1 MTTRSQHALSYAVLL
16 VQADVTDAGGRL
28 ANALVDVQTDLEYRR
43 FPALAGRYERERL
56 LSMLEGFLGPR
67 GMRDLHLPQRPP
79 WAFGLA
85 WVRNAISYQVIGR
98 TPLVGPYLEW
108 RAVARRGRRRCTGT
122 SAPTPHRSGN
132 SRSVDAHRAVGGRGD
147 RGARGPAG
155 GDAA

>member
-1 MTTRSQHALSYAVLL
+1 MEVRGWLIGVDEDWLFDDERSQHALSYAVLV

-56 LSMLEGFLGPR
+56 LSMLEGLPRPR

-85 WVRNAISYQVIGR
+85 WVRQRDQLPGDRPHAAGWAL
-98 TPLVGPYLEW
+98 PEW
-108 RAVARRGRRRCTGT
+108 RGRKAREAAMYRHFGADAPQIGKLAV
-122 SAPTPHRSGN
+122 S
-132 SRSVDAHRAVGGRGD
+132 
-147 RGARGPAG
+147 
-155 GDAA
+155 